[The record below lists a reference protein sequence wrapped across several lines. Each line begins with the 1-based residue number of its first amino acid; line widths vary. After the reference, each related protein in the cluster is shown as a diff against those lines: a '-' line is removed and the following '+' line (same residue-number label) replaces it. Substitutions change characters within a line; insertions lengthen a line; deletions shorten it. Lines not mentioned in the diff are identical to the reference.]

1 MKRALSALFILF
13 VKNIIMPIALSSQP
27 AVKITSEFT
36 GDVVLS
42 NISWQTYQAMLA
54 DIGDRSSLRLIYDRG
69 ELEIKMPSDFH
80 EAINRLLARIVGI
93 LAEELDLPLKEFG
106 SVTLNRSD
114 IKKGAE
120 PDSSFYIQNADRII
134 GNRIDISIDPPPDLI
149 IEVDITNS
157 STRSFAV
164 YQQLGISEIWRYT
177 NSGVTIFQLQD
188 GNYIEREFSN
198 IFPMISGGIL
208 GHFLQMSSTENTIA
222 IVRAVR
228 KWLTEIL

>member
-1 MKRALSALFILF
+1 
-13 VKNIIMPIALSSQP
+13 MPIAITPQP
-27 AVKITSEFT
+27 AAKITSEFT

-42 NISWQTYQAMLA
+42 NISWQTYQAMLT
-54 DIGDRSSLRLIYDRG
+54 DIGDRSSLRLIYDRE

-198 IFPMISGGIL
+198 IFPMISGDVL
-208 GHFLQMSSTENTIA
+208 GHFLQMSATENTIA

-228 KWLTEIL
+228 KWLTEILSP

>member
-1 MKRALSALFILF
+1 
-13 VKNIIMPIALSSQP
+13 MPIALSSQP

>member
-1 MKRALSALFILF
+1 MA
-13 VKNIIMPIALSSQP
+13 IALSSHP
-27 AVKITSEFT
+27 SEKTASEFT

-54 DIGDRSSLRLIYDRG
+54 DIGDRSSVRLVYDKG
-69 ELEIKMPSDFH
+69 VLEIKMPSDIH
-80 EAINRLLARIVGI
+80 EAINRLLARIVGV

-120 PDSSFYIQNADRII
+120 PDSCFYIQNADLII
-134 GNRIDISIDPPPDLI
+134 GNRIDISVDPPPDLI

-157 STRSFAV
+157 SARSFAV

-177 NSGVTIFQLQD
+177 NGSVKIFQLQD
-188 GNYIEREFSN
+188 GDYLECEFSS
-198 IFPMISGGIL
+198 IFTMISGDVL
-208 GHFLQMSSTENTIA
+208 EHLLQMSATENNTS

-228 KWLTEIL
+228 KWLIETQLK

>member
-1 MKRALSALFILF
+1 
-13 VKNIIMPIALSSQP
+13 MPIAITSYP

-177 NSGVTIFQLQD
+177 NSGVTIFQLQE
-188 GNYIEREFSN
+188 GNYIEHEFSN
-198 IFPMISGGIL
+198 IFPMISGDIL
-208 GHFLQMSSTENTIA
+208 GRFLQMSSTENTIA

>member
-1 MKRALSALFILF
+1 
-13 VKNIIMPIALSSQP
+13 MPIAFTPHPSEKT
-27 AVKITSEFT
+27 ASEFT

-42 NISWQTYQAMLA
+42 NISWQTYQAMLT

-198 IFPMISGGIL
+198 IFPMISGDVL
-208 GHFLQMSSTENTIA
+208 GHFLQMSATENTIA

-228 KWLTEIL
+228 KWLTEILSP